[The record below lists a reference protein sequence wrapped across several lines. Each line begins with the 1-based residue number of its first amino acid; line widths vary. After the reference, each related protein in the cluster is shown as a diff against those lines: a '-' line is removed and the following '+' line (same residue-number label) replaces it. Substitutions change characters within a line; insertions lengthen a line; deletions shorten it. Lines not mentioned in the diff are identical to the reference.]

1 MPHTMTCLSHLYNK
15 IICCCVWETDKFN
28 PTFRD
33 TYFGLNLL
41 VPTWLNVQSKWL
53 PGHVEHLIDIELH
66 NDAENDTSTY
76 VHHFL
81 SNLKKWY
88 SDNIH
93 YHVHWLFKLS
103 MRRHI
108 INTWK
113 NIIRLTGSVHEWCWN
128 QAFTKKVATS
138 KFNPNWIGK
147 KFNDIFSLETWS
159 GLLARTQ
166 CESILRCGTVITYIS
181 YHTDGRI
188 TPCE

>member
-1 MPHTMTCLSHLYNK
+1 MSFSLMHVFLTYTK
-15 IICCCVWETDKFN
+15 KWFIAVFER
-28 PTFRD
+28 PTNLTLLFVT

-53 PGHVEHLIDIELH
+53 SGHVEHLIDIELH

-103 MRRHI
+103 MRRHL

-113 NIIRLTGSVHEWCWN
+113 KYHLIDWERSRMVLKSSIFKKGSD
-128 QAFTKKVATS
+128 QQ
-138 KFNPNWIGK
+138 I
-147 KFNDIFSLETWS
+147 
-159 GLLARTQ
+159 
-166 CESILRCGTVITYIS
+166 
-181 YHTDGRI
+181 
-188 TPCE
+188 

>member
-1 MPHTMTCLSHLYNK
+1 MIY
-15 IICCCVWETDKFN
+15 CCVWETDKFN
-28 PTFRD
+28 PTFGD

-41 VPTWLNVQSKWL
+41 VPTWLDVQSKWL

-66 NDAENDTSTY
+66 NDTENDTSTY

-81 SNLKKWY
+81 SNLKKCY

-113 NIIRLTGSVHEWCWN
+113 NIIWLTGSVHEWCWN
-128 QAFTKKVATS
+128 QAFLKKVATS

-147 KFNDIFSLETWS
+147 KINVIFFSRPAQDHW
-159 GLLARTQ
+159 LAHNVKVY
-166 CESILRCGTVITYIS
+166 SDVVL
-181 YHTDGRI
+181 
-188 TPCE
+188 